1 MKHQYLHLDMFAERA
16 VGETIPRQ
24 AVDDLRCGHNHDLA
38 WSAATMLAARW
49 GTKLGMTEDDVGT
62 MVTLRVPASLGT
74 TGEDAMR
81 LRDALLFEDKIE
93 LQVHAGHG
101 QIWVRISAQVYNAM
115 DEYERLGDVVRKR
128 AE

>member
-1 MKHQYLHLDMFAERA
+1 
-16 VGETIPRQ
+16 
-24 AVDDLRCGHNHDLA
+24 
-38 WSAATMLAARW
+38 MLAARW

-115 DEYERLGDVVRKR
+115 DEYERLGEVVRKR